1 MSQRPSFDLEKEAGG
16 NFAVVRIAGVD
27 EVGRG
32 ALAGPLVAA
41 AVVFDQNNTVEM
53 DLWGVTD
60 SKRLTSK
67 QREELVPKIKSLAS
81 NFAFGII
88 SVEEVDRWG
97 VGAANVMAFKRALD
111 GLGEV
116 DLALIDGRRFRGFDR
131 RYLCVEKGESK
142 SLSIA
147 AASVIAKV
155 YRDELMTELA
165 KEFPEYDFAGNKG
178 YASARHIEALK
189 KYGPSPHH
197 RQSFLGFII
206 KPEVLL

>member
-1 MSQRPSFDLEKEAGG
+1 M
-16 NFAVVRIAGVD
+16 VRIAGVD